1 MELMVLVRPDFLA
14 SLLYLLEKLFLR
26 LVRAPKDSRLD
37 WTPIENLLC
46 VSVVPLRIYLGR

>member
-1 MELMVLVRPDFLA
+1 MELTVLVRPDFLA

-46 VSVVPLRIYLGR
+46 VTVVPLRIYLGR